1 MADPS
6 RKPSRDEEFKSGDIP
21 NLAAAY
27 LTHYLRRHFSVVYV
41 NLFQEEKAKLAR
53 LLKENPPLCVAL
65 TTTFYVINL
74 PVIEMV
80 RFIRECNPT
89 IKIIVGGPLIANHR
103 RRLSPENLPCVLS
116 QDGKVVTSAGSG
128 GEAVVERIAKAAGR
142 TWKDGS
148 ERLSR
153 ELIRFE
159 EEAFEEDAE
168 NRANLMIY
176 STHISGALTLSIGW
190 QMTISLTQ
198 IRAEVGDARGE
209 LQGLVS
215 S

>member
-1 MADPS
+1 MLQVPTLPEAPPD
-6 RKPSRDEEFKSGDIP
+6 
-21 NLAAAY
+21 L
-27 LTHYLRRHFSVVYV
+27 
-41 NLFQEEKAKLAR
+41 
-53 LLKENPPLCVAL
+53 EN
-65 TTTFYVINL
+65 
-74 PVIEMV
+74 
-80 RFIRECNPT
+80 T
-89 IKIIVGGPLIANHR
+89 IK
-103 RRLSPENLPCVLS
+103 LSSAQAKKAHSVLETLSAALENLPCVLS
-116 QDGKVVTSAGSG
+116 QDGKVVTSAGNG